1 MGADSQLSVTWQ
13 AGENP
18 GFSVSTETVTPV
30 QIQTPSGFL
39 YLHLPATPGDLV
51 TALKSA
57 TTTNTAKPHK
67 HSVPLF
73 PLLY

>member
-18 GFSVSTETVTPV
+18 GFSVSPETVTPA
-30 QIQTPSGFL
+30 QIQNPWGIL
-39 YLHLPATPGDLV
+39 YLHLPATPSDLV

-57 TTTNTAKPHK
+57 TTTNTAKPNK
-67 HSVPLF
+67 NTDPLF
-73 PLLY
+73 LLLY